1 VRYNPAE
8 LIKKKRNGHA
18 HTDDEIHF
26 MIESFTSGALPE
38 YQMSAWMMAIYFQ
51 GMNDTESA
59 ALTDAMLYSGRTVE
73 FDTLKG
79 WNAIPVDKH
88 STGGI
93 GDKTSMILAPIV
105 AAAGVPVPM
114 IAGRGLGHTGGTLD
128 KLESIPGFNISLSLD
143 RFAKQVQ
150 TLGLSIIGQT
160 EEICPA
166 DKRVYALRD
175 VTATIES
182 FPLICASIMSK
193 KLAEG
198 IGGLV
203 LDVKFGTGA
212 FMKTVA
218 DAEALADRLMAIGHA
233 RGKRV
238 AALITSMDQ
247 PLGRFIGNSLEI
259 GECVAILKNEPY
271 LGWEPSS
278 FADTRE
284 LSLELA
290 AYMIWLGGSASSP
303 DEGLR
308 IANEVLTSG
317 MAWTKFEELCRAQGG
332 DLSAL
337 PMAKTRVEVRA
348 ETDGFVTAFAGE
360 KLGLAAIALGAGRLK
375 TTDSID
381 PTAGIEVFRKVGE
394 HVEKGDLLYVLHGDR
409 PESDPCY
416 ERARYMILSG
426 TTISLQRVAPAD
438 LIARRKALPFDDTR
452 ESLRSGGIHPHPN
465 TAQTSPGDHSR
476 VGTGLVRG
484 SDRRT
489 NDPSL

>member
-1 VRYNPAE
+1 MRYLPAE

-18 HTDDEIHF
+18 HTDDEIRF

-38 YQMSAWMMAIYFQ
+38 YQMSAWMMSIYFQ

-73 FDTLKG
+73 FTKLNGWDT
-79 WNAIPVDKH
+79 IPVDKH

-128 KLESIPGFNISLSLD
+128 KLESIPGFSITLSLEK
-143 RFAKQVQ
+143 FAEQVE
-150 TLGLSIIGQT
+150 TIGLSIIGQT

-218 DAEALADRLMAIGHA
+218 DADALADRLMAIGHA

-259 GECVAILKNEPY
+259 GECVAILKNEPF

-278 FADTRE
+278 FSDTRE

-290 AYMIWLGGSASSP
+290 AYMIWLGGRAQSAE
-303 DEGLR
+303 EGVR
-308 IANEVLTSG
+308 IAHDMLTSG
-317 MAWTKFEELCRAQGG
+317 KAWAKFEELCRAQGG
-332 DLSAL
+332 DLKAL
-337 PMAKTRVEVRA
+337 PMAKTRVDVRA
-348 ETDGFVTAFAGE
+348 ETAGFVTGFAGE

-375 TTDSID
+375 TTDKVD
-381 PTAGIEVFRKVGE
+381 PTAGIEVHRKVGE
-394 HVEKGDLLYVLHGDR
+394 HVEKGDLLYTLHGDR
-409 PESDPCY
+409 AEGDPCY
-416 ERARYMILSG
+416 ERATLMVLSG
-426 TTISLQRVAPAD
+426 TTISLQRTQPAD
-438 LIARRKALPFDDTR
+438 LIARRKALPFDDSAEPR
-452 ESLRSGGIHPHPN
+452 RSSGLHPHPIA
-465 TAQTSPGDHSR
+465 AQTPAGNHSR
-476 VGTGLVRG
+476 LGTGLVRG
-484 SDRRT
+484 SDRGA
-489 NDPSL
+489 NDPAL